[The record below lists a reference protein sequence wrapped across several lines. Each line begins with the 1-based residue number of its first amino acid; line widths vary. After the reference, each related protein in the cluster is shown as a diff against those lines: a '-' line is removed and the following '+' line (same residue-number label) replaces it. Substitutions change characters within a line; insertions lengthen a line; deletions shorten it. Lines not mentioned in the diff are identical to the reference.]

1 MNVMVMVSVTIAV
14 LSLMFDMLF
23 HCVSGKVDRLR
34 RVNHELLELINER
47 SGNLE
52 RALKNYV
59 QDEETIPLYRA
70 ESQGSVTKEYSAFKG
85 VMKAA
90 DLVPRDINHV
100 GPRPVLPSISSVD
113 PALLSLQQYH
123 ITSDISAVNRE
134 KANVTAQLAAQ
145 MRQDLFGKKVKN
157 GMMTFHSEKDREKD
171 REIDLEG
178 GFSFDNP
185 GLNIL
190 RVDTKLNSNRDGTA
204 TMSPDEPSP
213 SSNGHR
219 RLRQSASAACLLDLE
234 NQREAQ
240 NYHAASGN
248 TENTALTMVVTHHV
262 KWERTLEFDNWT
274 KDMFQKM

>member
-1 MNVMVMVSVTIAV
+1 
-14 LSLMFDMLF
+14 
-23 HCVSGKVDRLR
+23 
-34 RVNHELLELINER
+34 
-47 SGNLE
+47 
-52 RALKNYV
+52 V

-70 ESQGSVTKEYSAFKG
+70 DSQGSVTREHSAFKG

-90 DLVPRDINHV
+90 DLVPREINHV
-100 GPRPVLPSISSVD
+100 CPRPVLPSISSVD

-134 KANVTAQLAAQ
+134 KANATAQLAAQ
-145 MRQDLFGKKVKN
+145 MRQDLFGKKVKTS
-157 GMMTFHSEKDREKD
+157 MMTFHSEKDREKDRMKDREKDREKDRVKDREKD

-178 GFSFDNP
+178 GFSFENP
-185 GLNIL
+185 GLNVL
-190 RVDTKLNSNRDGTA
+190 RIDTKLNSNRDGTA
-204 TMSPDEPSP
+204 IMSPDEPSP
-213 SSNGHR
+213 NSNGHR

-240 NYHAASGN
+240 NYSAASGN

-262 KWERTLEFDNWT
+262 KWERTLEFENWT